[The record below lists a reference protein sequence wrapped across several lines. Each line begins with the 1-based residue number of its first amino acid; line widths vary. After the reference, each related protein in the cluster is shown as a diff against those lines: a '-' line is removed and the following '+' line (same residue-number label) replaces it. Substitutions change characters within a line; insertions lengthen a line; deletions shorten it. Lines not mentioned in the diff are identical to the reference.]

1 MNNKNRVNLPTP
13 AVVAV
18 RGAQRLPR
26 FALLLLC
33 AAYIL
38 PGLFGRDPWRQADL
52 SSFGFMASIAQGHA
66 SWWQPAIGGVAAEGG
81 PLPYWI
87 GALAIKVM
95 PFADAAFAAR
105 LPFALILML
114 TLVLVWY
121 SCFHLACTEAAQPVA
136 FAFGGEAHSIDYA
149 RALAD
154 GALLALMATLGLL
167 QLGHETTPELLQLL
181 ASSLYLYGL
190 AAAPYRPDKAR
201 WAALVSLPVL
211 AASGAPIVAMVL
223 AAIGAG
229 LCSRSRYGEA
239 RALVKW
245 LVLAGLLSA
254 ISAWEFNA
262 WAWRITTESPAGLGL
277 RMFNLLAWFTWPAGP
292 LAAWTVWRWRSH
304 WQRRHVLLPSVCA
317 AIPIT
322 TSLLMGGSDRAL
334 LLALPALALL
344 AAFALP
350 TLQRGFAA
358 AVDWFSV
365 FFFSGS
371 ALFFW
376 LYYSSMQLGWP
387 ATPMANLRKL
397 AIGFE
402 PRFNALAL
410 FFALVATLAWLALVR
425 WRTAKH
431 QYALW
436 KSLVLPAGGV
446 ALGWLLAMTLLLP
459 PLDYA
464 RSNRPLVEQLRKLI
478 PANADC
484 IATPGQALSTSAALE
499 FQGHWQVDGKHALM
513 ASRCS
518 YALQASNAA
527 IPDGWEQIAF
537 VRRPTD
543 RVSGFAVLRRR

>member
-1 MNNKNRVNLPTP
+1 MNLPTP
-13 AVVAV
+13 AVVGI

-33 AAYIL
+33 AAYVL

-66 SWWQPAIGGVAAEGG
+66 PWWQPAIGGVPAEGG
-81 PLPYWI
+81 PLPYWV
-87 GALAIKVM
+87 GALAIKAL
-95 PFADAAFAAR
+95 PFFDAAFAAR
-105 LPFALILML
+105 LPFAVILGL

-181 ASSLYLYGL
+181 ASSLFLYGL
-190 AAAPYRPDKAR
+190 AAAPYRPNKAR
-201 WAALVSLPVL
+201 WAALSSLPVL
-211 AASGAPIVAMVL
+211 AASGAPIVAMVC
-223 AAIGAG
+223 AAAGAW
-229 LCSRSRYGEA
+229 LCNRSRYTEA

-245 LVLAGLLSA
+245 LLLAGLLA
-254 ISAWEFNA
+254 ALSAWEFNA
-262 WAWRITTESPAGLGL
+262 WAWRINTSSPADLGL
-277 RMFNLLAWFTWPAGP
+277 RMFNLLAWFSWPAGP
-292 LAAWTVWRWRSH
+292 LAAWTVWRWRAH
-304 WQRRHVLLPSVCA
+304 WQRRHVLLPLVCA
-317 AIPIT
+317 VIPII
-322 TSLLMGGSDRAL
+322 TSILMGGSDRAL

-350 TLQRGFAA
+350 TLQRGFTAA
-358 AVDWFSV
+358 MDWFSV
-365 FFFSGS
+365 FFFSAS

-376 LYYSSMQLGWP
+376 VYYSSMHLGWP
-387 ATPMANLRKL
+387 AIPLANLRRL
-397 AIGFE
+397 AQGFE

-410 FFALVATLAWLALVR
+410 FFAIAATIAWLALVR

-431 QYALW
+431 QHAIW

-464 RSNRPLVEQLRKLI
+464 RSNRPLVEQLRKYI
-478 PANADC
+478 PVNADC
-484 IATPGQALSTSAALE
+484 IATPEQALSTAAALE
-499 FQGHWQVDGKHALM
+499 FQGHWRVDAKHALA
-513 ASRCS
+513 ASNCS
-518 YALQASNAA
+518 YAIQASQTA
-527 IPDGWEQIAF
+527 IPEAWEKIAF